1 MRKLLM
7 ILVLGACVSSVF
19 AGGYIT
25 HRMLDGSVLRF
36 KRHAPMRQIKPI
48 DIQLSESWDANQVYR
63 IPVVLFSFADCDF
76 SWENPREYYDR
87 MFNEK
92 GYNLGVGPGCIAD
105 YFRAQSN
112 GLFNVQFDIIGPVK
126 LTTNQKSKSDENLG
140 ARQINEALRAVDPEV
155 DFSVYDWDGQ
165 GKVQAVIMIYAGYGG
180 NEDTKDKGNI
190 TDGCIWPNT
199 SYYYATLDGVLLRYY
214 SASNELW
221 STNQSAG
228 IGTIIHEYC
237 HTLGLPDLYPTAGNE
252 YSVVDEWDLMD
263 GGCYSGDGWCPVNLS
278 SHEREQLNWQ
288 TPVDLTTSR
297 DVTDMSAFDQ
307 SGLAYRILNDA
318 YPDEFYLLENR
329 QQVGWDKMLPGHGLV
344 VAHVD
349 YRDYAW
355 GGNTVNVNPNHHCY
369 DLFHA
374 DGLDFNYYEKLYG
387 RKNKYNE
394 DGRSIRLQYTAY
406 PYTDSLGVV
415 HDALTDTTTPAAT
428 IYYARS
434 DGSFFMGKPITQIRE
449 TNGLISFHFS
459 DTPDA
464 ITTLSTDDTPVVIY
478 NLQGHLVQ
486 NPSHGIFIV
495 KYADGSVRKVRYE

>member
-1 MRKLLM
+1 
-7 ILVLGACVSSVF
+7 
-19 AGGYIT
+19 
-25 HRMLDGSVLRF
+25 
-36 KRHAPMRQIKPI
+36 
-48 DIQLSESWDANQVYR
+48 
-63 IPVVLFSFADCDF
+63 VVLFSFADCDF
-76 SWENPREYYDR
+76 SWEDPREYYDR

-92 GYNLGVGPGCIAD
+92 GYNPGGGPGCVAD

-112 GLFNVQFDIIGPVK
+112 GLFNIQFDIIGPVK
-126 LTTNQKSKSDENLG
+126 LTTNQKSKAKENQGWL
-140 ARQINEALRAVDPEV
+140 QINEALKAVDPEV

-165 GKVQAVIMIYAGYGG
+165 GRVQAVILIYAGYGG
-180 NEDTKDKGNI
+180 NEDTKSKGNI

-199 SYYYATLDGVLLRYY
+199 NFYYATLDGVLLRYY

-252 YSVVDEWDLMD
+252 YSIVDEWDVMD

-278 SHEREQLNWQ
+278 SHERELLNWQ
-288 TPVDLTTSR
+288 TPVDLTTSG
-297 DVTDMSAFDQ
+297 DVTMPAFDQ
-307 SGLAYRILNDA
+307 SGLAYRIINDA

-329 QQVGWDKMLPGHGLV
+329 QQVGWDKMIPGHGLV

-355 GGNTVNVNPNHHCY
+355 SANTVNVNPEHHCY

-374 DGLDFNYYEKLYG
+374 DGLDFNYYENLYG

-428 IYYARS
+428 LYYARS

-449 TNGLISFHFS
+449 TDGLISFHFS
-459 DTPDA
+459 ATPDA
-464 ITTLSTDDTPVVIY
+464 ITMLSTDATPVAIY
-478 NLQGHLVQ
+478 SLQGHLVQ
-486 NPSHGIFIV
+486 SPSRGIFIV
-495 KYADGSVRKVRYE
+495 KYADGTVRKVKYE